1 MKNFDWHSLLNIR
14 QVTLRYKLS
23 LFVVQAIVQTCKYL
37 NVISKE
43 REVWIG
49 QYHQY
54 VAQHVLTARIEEPLY
69 SYSAEE
75 LERWVLLRR
84 SADVGWMSEDVKF
97 TQKRQ
102 INLRD
107 NRVGGVFLVPGGRW
121 LLIGGVNGSV
131 VACDIDA
138 STLRVIPLIPPD
150 EDRQRVHLI
159 AIDMKPAKQCPNL
172 TFTMALSPA
181 SHLGEHSIDLTM
193 TMADILKD
201 YPLAIT
207 LSKFTSHRSL

>member
-1 MKNFDWHSLLNIR
+1 MKEFDWHSVLHIR
-14 QVTLRYKLS
+14 QVRPRKLS
-23 LFVVQAIVQTCKYL
+23 SFVVQVIVQSCKYL
-37 NVISKE
+37 NVISKA

-54 VAQHVLTARIEEPLY
+54 VAQHVRTARLEEPLY

-107 NRVGGVFLVPGGRW
+107 IGKDRVGGVFLVPGGRW
-121 LLIGGVNGSV
+121 LLAGGVDGSV

-150 EDRQRVHLI
+150 EDRQRAQFI
-159 AIDMKPAKQCPNL
+159 AIDMKSAKQCPNL

-193 TMADILKD
+193 SMADIL
-201 YPLAIT
+201 
-207 LSKFTSHRSL
+207 